1 MLRIGGAALLLAS
14 SFFLAAEAAAGE
26 RRRLRHYEGLLA
38 FVRFVRAQV
47 EGARR
52 PMPQICAAFYHK
64 ELAECGFLPLLQ
76 RQGLAVALQEGE
88 GLLGLEAEELRPLFA
103 FAATLGKGEAEGE
116 VQLCI
121 RTEAELERG
130 LLRRREEAPRRTR
143 VSQTLS
149 ISGALM
155 LLLLL
160 L

>member
-1 MLRIGGAALLLAS
+1 MFQLLAKEGDVDLHVVVLGVGLGAPDFHDEVFLRDDDVRRGHEEPHDLE
-14 SFFLAAEAAAGE
+14 FF
-26 RRRLRHYEGLLA
+26 RTEG
-38 FVRFVRAQV
+38 
-47 EGARR
+47 
-52 PMPQICAAFYHK
+52 
-64 ELAECGFLPLLQ
+64 
-76 RQGLAVALQEGE
+76 QGLAVALQEGE

-130 LLRRREEAPRRTR
+130 LLKRREEAPRRTR